1 MNRPLEGLLILE
13 FCQFLAGPSAG
24 LKLADLGARVIKI
37 ERPKTGDACRA
48 LSIKNLFVNTCHA
61 DEGSICST
69 GDQEDSLLF
78 HTINRN
84 KESYTADLKNPE
96 DLESLKKLIS
106 RADVMTHN
114 FRPGV
119 MEKIGLDYGNVQKI
133 NPKIVYG
140 VVTGYGNDGPWK
152 NKPGQDLLVQSVS
165 GLTFLSGVDVDGP
178 VPFGLSVSDIMCGNH
193 LAQGIMAA
201 LIKRAKTGKSVLVEV
216 SLLESI
222 LDVQFEVLTTYLNDG
237 GKLPDRSGAKG
248 SAHAYLSAPYGMYET
263 NDGHI
268 AMAMGNLPNICAIIN
283 CDITDL
289 YVEAGSAF
297 ENRDQL
303 ILRLAETFKKQN
315 TKYWVDL
322 LENHGIW
329 CAEVL
334 NYQTATALSAY
345 KKLQIEQQLDLG
357 DGKKIRTTVS
367 PIRLDHEKLFAA
379 KAAPKLGFDTADINK
394 EFELTQTVISTETQ

>member
-1 MNRPLEGLLILE
+1 MNRPLEGLLVLE

-48 LSIKNLFVNTCHA
+48 LSIKNLFV
-61 DEGSICST
+61 D
-69 GDQEDSLLF
+69 EDSLLF

-96 DLESLKKLIS
+96 DLERLKKLIS

-140 VVTGYGNDGPWK
+140 VVTGYGNEGPWK

-263 NDGHI
+263 KDGHI

-297 ENRDQL
+297 ENRDKL
-303 ILRLAETFKKQN
+303 IIRLAETFKKQN

-334 NYQTATALSAY
+334 NYQTATALSTY
-345 KKLQIEQQLDLG
+345 KKLQIEQQLDLS

>member
-1 MNRPLEGLLILE
+1 MNRPLEGLLVLE

-37 ERPKTGDACRA
+37 ERPKTGDACRQ
-48 LSIKNLFVNTCHA
+48 LSIKNLFV
-61 DEGSICST
+61 D
-69 GDQEDSLLF
+69 EDSLLF

-84 KESYTADLKNPE
+84 KESYAADLKNPE
-96 DLESLKKLIS
+96 DLERLKKLIS
-106 RADVMTHN
+106 KADVMTHN

-119 MEKIGLDYGNVQKI
+119 MEKIGLDYKTVQTI

-140 VVTGYGNDGPWK
+140 IVTGYGNEGPWK

-201 LIKRAKTGKSVLVEV
+201 LIKRTKTNKSVLVEV

-222 LDVQFEVLTTYLNDG
+222 LDVQFEVITTYLNDG

-263 NDGHI
+263 ADGYI
-268 AMAMGNLPNICAIIN
+268 AMAMGNLPNICMIIN
-283 CDITDL
+283 CDISDL
-289 YVEAGSAF
+289 YVEIGSAF

-303 ILRLAETFKKQN
+303 IVRLAETFKKEN
-315 TKYWVDL
+315 TKTWIEL
-322 LENHGIW
+322 LENKGVW
-329 CAEVL
+329 CAEVF
-334 NYQTATALSAY
+334 NYQTATALSTY
-345 KKLQIEQQLDLG
+345 KKLDIAQHLDG
-357 DGKKIRTTVS
+357 GKKIKTTVS
-367 PIRLDHEKLFAA
+367 PIRLDNEKLFAS
-379 KAAPKLGFDTADINK
+379 KAAPKLGFNTEDINK
-394 EFELTQTVISTETQ
+394 EFELKH

>member
-37 ERPKTGDACRA
+37 ERPKTGDACRS
-48 LSIKNLFVNTCHA
+48 LSIKNLFV
-61 DEGSICST
+61 D
-69 GDQEDSLLF
+69 EDSLLF

-96 DLESLKKLIS
+96 DLEKLKKLIGK
-106 RADVMTHN
+106 ADVMTHN

-119 MEKIGLDYGNVQKI
+119 MEKIGLDYENVQKI

-140 VVTGYGNDGPWK
+140 MVTGYGSEGPWK

-201 LIKRAKTGKSVLVEV
+201 LIKRAKTNKSVLVEV

-263 NDGHI
+263 NDGYI
-268 AMAMGNLPNICAIIN
+268 AMAMGNLPNICTIIN

-297 ENRDQL
+297 ENRDKL
-303 ILRLAETFKKQN
+303 IVRLAETFKTAG
-315 TKYWVDL
+315 TKHWVDL
-322 LENHGIW
+322 LESHGIW

-334 NYQTATALSAY
+334 NYQTATVTNTY
-345 KKLQIEQQLDLG
+345 KSLQIEQELDLD
-357 DGKKIRTTVS
+357 DGKKIKTTVS
-367 PIRLDHEKLFAA
+367 PIRLDNEKLFAS
-379 KAAPKLGFDTADINK
+379 KAAPKLGFDTAGINK
-394 EFELTQTVISTETQ
+394 EFGLN

>member
-37 ERPKTGDACRA
+37 ERPKTGDACRS
-48 LSIKNLFVNTCHA
+48 LSIKNLFV
-61 DEGSICST
+61 D
-69 GDQEDSLLF
+69 EDSLLF

-96 DLESLKKLIS
+96 DLEKLKKLIGK
-106 RADVMTHN
+106 ADVMTHN

-119 MEKIGLDYGNVQKI
+119 MEKIGLDYENVQKI

-140 VVTGYGNDGPWK
+140 MVTGYGSEGPWK

-201 LIKRAKTGKSVLVEV
+201 LIKRAKTNKSVLVEV

-263 NDGHI
+263 NDGYI
-268 AMAMGNLPNICAIIN
+268 AMAMGNLPNICTIIN

-297 ENRDQL
+297 ENRDKL
-303 ILRLAETFKKQN
+303 IVRLAETFKTAG
-315 TKYWVDL
+315 TKHWVDL
-322 LENHGIW
+322 LESHGIW

-334 NYQTATALSAY
+334 NYQTATATNTY
-345 KKLQIEQQLDLG
+345 KSLQIEQELDLD
-357 DGKKIRTTVS
+357 DGKKIKTTVS
-367 PIRLDHEKLFAA
+367 PIRLDNEKLFAS
-379 KAAPKLGFDTADINK
+379 KAAPKLGFDTAGINK
-394 EFELTQTVISTETQ
+394 EFELN

>member
-1 MNRPLEGLLILE
+1 MNRPLEGLLVLE

-37 ERPKTGDACRA
+37 ERPKTGDACRS
-48 LSIKNLFVNTCHA
+48 LSIKNLFV
-61 DEGSICST
+61 D
-69 GDQEDSLLF
+69 EDSLLF

-96 DLESLKKLIS
+96 DLERLKRLIS
-106 RADVMTHN
+106 KADVMTHN

-119 MEKIGLDYGNVQKI
+119 MEKIGLDYENVQKV

-140 VVTGYGNDGPWK
+140 MVTGYGSEGPWK

-201 LIKRAKTGKSVLVEV
+201 LIKKAKTNKSVLVEV

-248 SAHAYLSAPYGMYET
+248 SAHAYLSAPYGMYQT
-263 NDGHI
+263 NDGYI
-268 AMAMGNLPNICAIIN
+268 AMAMGNLPNICTIIN

-297 ENRDQL
+297 ENRDKL
-303 ILRLAETFKKQN
+303 IVRLAETFKKED
-315 TKYWVDL
+315 TKHWVDL
-322 LENHGIW
+322 LEGHGIW

-334 NYQTATALSAY
+334 NYQTATALNTY
-345 KKLQIEQQLDLG
+345 KSLQIEQELDL
-357 DGKKIRTTVS
+357 DEGKKIKTTVS
-367 PIRLDHEKLFAA
+367 PIRLDNEKLFAS
-379 KAAPKLGFDTADINK
+379 KAAPKLGFDTAEINK
-394 EFELTQTVISTETQ
+394 EFELS